1 MSNRRTAFFI
11 SDGTGLTVESLGSSL
26 LAQFEDT
33 QFDRVTIPY
42 VDTVAKA
49 YGVVEKVAAVKQQDG
64 LNPLLFDTIVNQDIR
79 NIVANCDAFKIDV
92 FESFIRP
99 LENELGL
106 ESSRSVG
113 KQHSIERNVAYHSRI
128 DAMHYA
134 LDNDDGAITRD
145 YDKADII
152 LVGVSRSGKT
162 PTCLYMALQFGVRAA
177 NYPITEDD
185 LDEMDLPKV
194 LRPFKKKIYG
204 LTINPRHL
212 QAIRQERK
220 PDSRYAAARTCDNEI
235 RGVESILRR
244 AGIPFVDTTHYS
256 IEEISTR
263 ILADK
268 GLRN

>member
-1 MSNRRTAFFI
+1 MSQKRTAFFI
-11 SDGTGLTVESLGSSL
+11 SDGTALTVESLGGSL
-26 LAQFEDT
+26 LAQFEQA
-33 QFDRVTIPY
+33 QFNRVTIPY
-42 VDTVAKA
+42 VDTIAKAQDVVAK
-49 YGVVEKVAAVKQQDG
+49 VTAVKQQDG
-64 LNPLLFDTIVNQDIR
+64 TNPLIFDTIVNQDIR
-79 NIVANCDAFKIDV
+79 AVISTCDAFKVDV
-92 FESFIRP
+92 FGSFIRP
-99 LENELGL
+99 LETELEL
-106 ESSRSVG
+106 SSSRSIG

-128 DAMHYA
+128 EAMHYA

-194 LRPFKKKIYG
+194 LRPFRKKIYG

-220 PDSRYAAARTCDNEI
+220 PDSRYASARNCDNEV

>member
-1 MSNRRTAFFI
+1 MSTLRTAFFI
-11 SDGTGLTVESLGSSL
+11 SDGTGLTVEGLGSSL
-26 LAQFEDT
+26 LAQFEQA
-33 QFDRVTIPY
+33 QFNRITIPY
-42 VDTVAKA
+42 VDTIAKAQAVVAKVTA
-49 YGVVEKVAAVKQQDG
+49 ARQLDGVK
-64 LNPLLFDTIVNQDIR
+64 PLIFDTIVDQEIR
-79 NIVANCDAFKIDV
+79 KVIAACDAFNIDV

-106 ESSRSVG
+106 ESSRSIG

-128 DAMHYA
+128 NAMHYA
-134 LDNDDGAITRD
+134 LDNDDGAITRE

-185 LDEMDLPKV
+185 LDDMQLPRV

-204 LTINPRHL
+204 LTIHPRRL
-212 QAIRQERK
+212 QAIRQERQ
-220 PDSRYAAARTCDNEI
+220 PNSRYASARNCDNEV
-235 RGVESILRR
+235 RGVESIFRR

-256 IEEISTR
+256 VEEISTR
-263 ILADK
+263 ILADT

>member
-1 MSNRRTAFFI
+1 MSTRRTAFFI
-11 SDGTGLTVESLGSSL
+11 SDGTALTVEGLGSSL
-26 LAQFEDT
+26 LAQFESSE
-33 QFDRVTIPY
+33 FSRITIPY

-49 YGVVEKVAAVKQQDG
+49 AEVVRKIAAVKQQDG
-64 LNPLLFDTIVNQDIR
+64 ANPLIFDTIVNQEVREVIFTS
-79 NIVANCDAFKIDV
+79 DAFKIDV
-92 FESFIRP
+92 FASFIRP
-99 LENELGL
+99 LEKELGL
-106 ESSRSVG
+106 ASSRSIG

-128 DAMHYA
+128 EAMHYA

-152 LVGVSRSGKT
+152 LIGVSRSGKT

-177 NYPITEDD
+177 NYPLTEDD

-204 LTINPRHL
+204 LTINPRQL

-220 PDSRYAAARTCDNEI
+220 PDSRYASARTCDNEI